1 MTGTLQVKLHRV
13 LGVTQTIIL
22 SINIGTLLPL
32 SSKSAKTRTSIKEA
46 KDLPTRLLPPRL
58 LVRHD
63 AVGGRQDDVT
73 ELARG
78 EQCDDPLLD
87 LIDLHV
93 ESGGDDSALVEASV
107 QLDYDLLRAVV
118 IDNFEFT
125 DVALMINSEYIDM
138 IQFIYKGTNHGVG

>member
-1 MTGTLQVKLHRV
+1 M
-13 LGVTQTIIL
+13 
-22 SINIGTLLPL
+22 
-32 SSKSAKTRTSIKEA
+32 
-46 KDLPTRLLPPRL
+46 
-58 LVRHD
+58 RHD

-125 DVALMINSEYIDM
+125 NVALMITVNILYDAV
-138 IQFIYKGTNHGVG
+138 FYKGTNHGVG